1 MKRFPPYSLRKS
13 TKTKSKMSQLKNP
26 VCVPISTPVVTTTL
40 LSQTPTTINDILT
53 PSTSQN
59 LSHVPSSQ
67 PETNFPSLPALDSS
81 LNSPVQ
87 STQSQASVLETFQPD
102 TILIENPQ
110 HFSVS
115 SSVATSILRDFDPQR
130 NVQISRS
137 ITQFA
142 PSSLYLEPLPAT
154 TAGTSPIFSVPQSLH
169 EPLVTTV
176 SNYGMNSTGVGVE
189 TWAQNL
195 TSPPISRSNQPQ
207 INPFTQAAS
216 QYPQPLFSDNFDP
229 QFRSS
234 NVSLPS
240 FWDSNVELWFATVEH
255 AFSANRIFDEHK
267 RFSLVL
273 SALDLK
279 YIQKIQHVVRSPTTH
294 PYQDIKSALIKACKL
309 NENDR
314 LDILFNRTEL
324 GDRKPSEMLSHM
336 RLLLEAYD
344 VNNTQ
349 TNAVLRKLFLDKLP
363 TQACTVLAVSLESD
377 LDALALRA
385 DEVVAAL
392 CQTSTQSHTSSQ
404 QQLINEIFDQKL
416 NKIIETLQMPA
427 ARIQQPSSQYEF
439 KPNAYSSRP
448 TFNRKSNYRYEQS
461 YRPTQN
467 YRPQQPY
474 WPKQNYRPTY
484 QNNYQLQNFPK
495 NLQVRHRG
503 SAVSKR
509 S

>member
-1 MKRFPPYSLRKS
+1 M
-13 TKTKSKMSQLKNP
+13 
-26 VCVPISTPVVTTTL
+26 
-40 LSQTPTTINDILT
+40 
-53 PSTSQN
+53 
-59 LSHVPSSQ
+59 
-67 PETNFPSLPALDSS
+67 
-81 LNSPVQ
+81 
-87 STQSQASVLETFQPD
+87 
-102 TILIENPQ
+102 
-110 HFSVS
+110 
-115 SSVATSILRDFDPQR
+115 
-130 NVQISRS
+130 
-137 ITQFA
+137 
-142 PSSLYLEPLPAT
+142 T

-176 SNYGMNSTGVGVE
+176 SNYGLNSTGVGVE

-195 TSPPISRSNQPQ
+195 TSPPISHSNQPQ
-207 INPFTQAAS
+207 INPFTQSAS
-216 QYPQPLFSDNFDP
+216 QYPQPLFSDNSDP

-255 AFSANRIFDEHK
+255 AFSANGIFDEHK

-324 GDRKPSEMLSHM
+324 GDRKPSEMFSHI
-336 RLLLEAYD
+336 RQLLEAYD
-344 VNNTQ
+344 VKNTQ

-363 TQACTVLAVSLESD
+363 TQARTILAVSLERD

-404 QQLINEIFDQKL
+404 QQLINEIFGQKL
-416 NKIIETLQMPA
+416 NKIIEALQMPA

-448 TFNRKSNYRYEQS
+448 TLNRKSYYRYEQN
-461 YRPTQN
+461 YRPTQSC
-467 YRPQQPY
+467 RPEQPY
-474 WPKQNYRPTY
+474 RPKQNYRPTY
-484 QNNYQLQNFPK
+484 QNNYQQQNFSK

-509 S
+509 NQAPTHCSLFTIQ

>member
-1 MKRFPPYSLRKS
+1 
-13 TKTKSKMSQLKNP
+13 
-26 VCVPISTPVVTTTL
+26 
-40 LSQTPTTINDILT
+40 
-53 PSTSQN
+53 
-59 LSHVPSSQ
+59 
-67 PETNFPSLPALDSS
+67 
-81 LNSPVQ
+81 
-87 STQSQASVLETFQPD
+87 
-102 TILIENPQ
+102 
-110 HFSVS
+110 
-115 SSVATSILRDFDPQR
+115 
-130 NVQISRS
+130 
-137 ITQFA
+137 
-142 PSSLYLEPLPAT
+142 
-154 TAGTSPIFSVPQSLH
+154 
-169 EPLVTTV
+169 
-176 SNYGMNSTGVGVE
+176 MNSTGVGVE
-189 TWAQNL
+189 TWPQNL

-294 PYQDIKSALIKACKL
+294 PYQDIKLALIKACKL

-336 RLLLEAYD
+336 RQLLEAYD
-344 VNNTQ
+344 VKNTQ
-349 TNAVLRKLFLDKLP
+349 TNAVPRKLFLDKLP
-363 TQACTVLAVSLESD
+363 TQARTILAVSLESD

-385 DEVVAAL
+385 NEVVAAL

-427 ARIQQPSSQYEF
+427 ARIQRPSSQYEF

-474 WPKQNYRPTY
+474 RPKQNYRPTY
-484 QNNYQLQNFPK
+484 QNNYQQRNFPK
-495 NLQVRHRG
+495 KLASSASWVGGVETKLSTDPLFTIHDPVNNIIFVVDTG
-503 SAVSKR
+503 SAVSLLPSTFDSERYYGPQDLLAVNHTQLIVQGLKTLNVHLGFAQSYPWTFR
-509 S
+509 VVNVPYGILGCDFFVLSWFSR